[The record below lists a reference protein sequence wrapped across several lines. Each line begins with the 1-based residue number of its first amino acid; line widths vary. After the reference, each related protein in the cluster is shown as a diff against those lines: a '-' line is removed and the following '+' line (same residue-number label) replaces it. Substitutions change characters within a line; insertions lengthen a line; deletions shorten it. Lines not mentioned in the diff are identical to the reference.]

1 MLKITDFGHRI
12 VIYNWT
18 RRVAVPML
26 EEEKFIDWDL
36 VSDDDVRGLLV
47 DFYMHF
53 DAAEHLDQA
62 LFTEV
67 DASYMAE
74 ALFKVAFRGNLED
87 MVNIH
92 NMLYGAMFDA
102 LKTFVN
108 DLAAILI
115 ESFII
120 YNHNSSNILKNS
132 TTAIQKS

>member
-1 MLKITDFGHRI
+1 MDTWEARGRPKLEKIMLKITDFGHRI
-12 VIYNWT
+12 DIYNWT

-26 EEEKFIDWDL
+26 EEEKFIDWDV

-53 DAAEHLDQA
+53 DAAEHMDQA

-67 DASYMAE
+67 DASVMAE

-87 MVNIH
+87 MVNLH

-108 DLAAILI
+108 DLAVKEDLGVW
-115 ESFII
+115 
-120 YNHNSSNILKNS
+120 
-132 TTAIQKS
+132 